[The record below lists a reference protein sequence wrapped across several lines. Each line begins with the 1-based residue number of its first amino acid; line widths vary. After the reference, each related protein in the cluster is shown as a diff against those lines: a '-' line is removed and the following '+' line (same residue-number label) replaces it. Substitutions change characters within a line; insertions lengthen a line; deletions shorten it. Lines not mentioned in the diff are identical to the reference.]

1 MIHKDTKNK
10 KGKCELKKKNLIKNK
25 IKKTIYVFIINLL

>member
-25 IKKTIYVFIINLL
+25 IKKQYMFL

>member
-10 KGKCELKKKNLIKNK
+10 KVKSELKKKNLIKNK
-25 IKKTIYVFIINLL
+25 IKKTMYIFIINLL